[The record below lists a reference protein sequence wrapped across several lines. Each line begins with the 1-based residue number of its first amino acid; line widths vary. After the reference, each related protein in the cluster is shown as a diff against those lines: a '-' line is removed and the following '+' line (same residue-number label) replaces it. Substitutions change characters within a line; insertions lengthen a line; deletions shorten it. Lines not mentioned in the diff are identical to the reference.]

1 MILKTATYK
10 TMNTRTGVVVTEH
23 YQIGEQTIFKAPLKS
38 PYPLSNEDKDWIDK
52 QRSYEDTLHSLR
64 IQLIGL
70 IRSNHPDIPEKYW
83 RTAFNTCI
91 SNVYPKKEQYEKE

>member
-10 TMNTRTGVVVTEH
+10 TMNTRIDDAATSYGLKS
-23 YQIGEQTIFKAPLKS
+23 QTIYKAPFKL
-38 PYPLSNEDKDWIDK
+38 PYSLSQEDKNWIDR
-52 QRSYEDTLHSLR
+52 QRSSQDTLHSLR

-91 SNVYPKKEQYEKE
+91 SNVYPKKEHNENE